1 MHMPTQVGTQ
11 PSARPGAATPDRA
24 GTTTEVPVLSH
35 RTMPRP
41 DLRLHAPAIAR
52 RLVELADRLEQAGE
66 PVDVLDALA
75 LRNIAAILHRG

>member
-1 MHMPTQVGTQ
+1 M
-11 PSARPGAATPDRA
+11 
-24 GTTTEVPVLSH
+24 SH

-41 DLRLHAPAIAR
+41 DLRSHAPAIAR

-75 LRNIAAILHRG
+75 LRNIIAILHRG